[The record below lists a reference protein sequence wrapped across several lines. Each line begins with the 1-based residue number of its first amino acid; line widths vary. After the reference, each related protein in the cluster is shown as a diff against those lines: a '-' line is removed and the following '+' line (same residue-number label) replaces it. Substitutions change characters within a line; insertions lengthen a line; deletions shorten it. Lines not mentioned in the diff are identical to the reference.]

1 MRKLKMIAALAMN
14 ALAIACTPAPAL
26 ADEVHPWCG
35 VLVGTAAMVI
45 AQPEDVREI
54 TEAIRDHATA
64 TKAQKLDALNAVE
77 IGWFIYNSKELSD
90 TYITEMLNKYY
101 NACLKEHA

>member
-1 MRKLKMIAALAMN
+1 MRKLKMIAAFAMSTM
-14 ALAIACTPAPAL
+14 ALACTPAPAL

-35 VLVGTAAMVI
+35 VLVGTAAMVV

-54 TEAIRDHATA
+54 TEAIMAHPTA
-64 TKAQKLDALNAVE
+64 TKAQKIDALSAAE
-77 IGWFIYNSKELSD
+77 FGWAIHNSTELSD
-90 TYITEMLNKYY
+90 SYITEMLNKYY